1 MKRKL
6 LLAFLL
12 AHLLGGVS
20 YAQLV
25 QSDSLFRRYYVGT
38 SAFVTFNLL
47 PIPNPPDFY
56 QLNAGYWLTKRDV
69 LSVEAI
75 TWTYRH
81 PLGIPYGPDYESD
94 SLNYPGRVQAYG
106 LGLAYQ
112 HFWWKG
118 LYTQVHATPFLQ
130 KFKTTTGE
138 GTKTGF
144 QLFTVARLG
153 YHFAFW
159 KNHFFIEPSVA
170 CTYWP
175 INTGVPEGF
184 KRLDRKYPSY
194 FLMEPGF
201 HVGYKF

>member
-1 MKRKL
+1 MKQKL

-12 AHLLGGVS
+12 ASSLRTAS
-20 YAQLV
+20 QAQPV
-25 QSDSLFRRYYVGT
+25 QADSLFRLYYVGT

-47 PIPNPPDFY
+47 PIPNPPSFY
-56 QLNAGYWLTKRDV
+56 QLNVGRWLTKKDV
-69 LSVEAI
+69 VSLEAI

-94 SLNYPGRVQAYG
+94 SLEYPGKVQAFG

-112 HFWWKG
+112 HFWWRG

-130 KFKTTTGE
+130 KFKSNRGE
-138 GTKTGF
+138 ATKTGF
-144 QLFTVARLG
+144 QLFTVARVG

-159 KNHFFIEPSVA
+159 QNRLFLEPSVA

-184 KRLDRKYPSY
+184 KRQDRKYPNY
-194 FLMEPGF
+194 FLLEPGL
-201 HVGYKF
+201 HLGYKF